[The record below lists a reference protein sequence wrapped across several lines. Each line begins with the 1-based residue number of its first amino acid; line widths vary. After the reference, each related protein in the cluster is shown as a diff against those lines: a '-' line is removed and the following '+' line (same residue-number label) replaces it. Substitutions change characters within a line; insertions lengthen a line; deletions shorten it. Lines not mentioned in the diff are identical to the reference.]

1 MTAQV
6 KSDHHGNSETDL
18 EGVLSLHQ
26 ELRTEIDTM
35 HRNFENLVAS
45 GQNLLTGQHYA
56 VEMIQERLEDLRTSW
71 SELLES
77 WEDRTD
83 ELRRRKEAENMNRE
97 VTQLEAWL
105 LNQEAELSPN
115 EFGSCLEN
123 VEDLLKKHDEIE
135 RMLLAQEERFLGL
148 IQPLDD
154 EQCYNVVTEDLPN
167 KENDTSA
174 VSDVHDLTSFA
185 SDHVSLSAN
194 HDTLA
199 ISKPSESKVL
209 KSPDENGNDLTDTP
223 LPSELGSVP
232 KQSQHSEDLLEDFLT
247 SNNYETAEIEPES
260 FRLQDDKIEGN
271 VVQSDRLLELHS
283 AALNWIVDPDDDE
296 TASIRDASATVDEM
310 PISIENNPTKD
321 RVPDHHDGSET
332 SELQIEMET
341 EKVDDRVAG
350 GLHEYRL
357 SSTANI
363 QDSPELQ
370 SMKHLFKE
378 PSAASQRILDISPL
392 CAGVLQR
399 KQETDF
405 SGQRS
410 VAQPWRSYYTVL
422 SEDILQFFKDL
433 EGFKSKW
440 HVSKPMSLVG
450 AFCEELMKSSRQGNI
465 FRVVFR
471 NKSEYLF
478 AAESEEECKLWV
490 VKINSVI
497 RTAAGF
503 GSPGDGY
510 HGDAGDHL
518 GDDNHGNHL
527 IGDTG
532 DQLRDGDG
540 KVGDTGD
547 HPRDGDSSHGDNG
560 VHEVDGVSDSDVDNF
575 HCCNSDDSDQDYRDG
590 FSNYTND
597 IHDYDDDGRN
607 DIDGMKS
614 DNEKLPSSDPKQSL
628 SNSHAPTIVITDT
641 SSNDE
646 FLVEDEMLTPD
657 TRSYSD
663 EDAQLSDGDILLF
676 DGDTISLPEQSDYEL
691 PSWYPTRSS
700 DVLDHNDTY
709 PVPGYEGKPDRQIYR
724 QDVSEV
730 DNAPCKTTEK
740 GHRGVPQ
747 GSFERPPSHSNSSSP
762 SLPDEDTIAPP
773 PKLTTRVFIAQDKN
787 GHGPPPPVPSTPPPS
802 IPVSDMDLPPDLPET
817 LPPPSDDILEML
829 DFIPP
834 PVLDPS
840 FDFLME
846 TEDKVGVYVVHH
858 EGKFFC

>member
-1 MTAQV
+1 MAAQV
-6 KSDHHGNSETDL
+6 SSDHHGNSETDL
-18 EGVLSLHQ
+18 EGMLSLHQ

-56 VEMIQERLEDLRTSW
+56 VEMIQERLEDLRTGW
-71 SELLES
+71 SELLKS

-83 ELRRRKEAENMNRE
+83 ELQRRKEAENMNRE

-115 EFGSCLEN
+115 EVGSCLEN

-148 IQPLDD
+148 VQPLDD
-154 EQCYNVVTEDLPN
+154 EQCYNVVTEDLPD

-174 VSDVHDLTSFA
+174 INDVHDLTSFA
-185 SDHVSLSAN
+185 SDHVSSSDN

-199 ISKPSESKVL
+199 LSKPSESKVL
-209 KSPDENGNDLTDTP
+209 QSPDENGNDLTDTP
-223 LPSELGSVP
+223 LPSELSSVP
-232 KQSQHSEDLLEDFLT
+232 KPSQQSDDLLEDFLT
-247 SNNYETAEIEPES
+247 SNNYETAEIKPES
-260 FRLQDDKIEGN
+260 FSLQDDKIEGK
-271 VVQSDRLLELHS
+271 VVQSDRLPELHS
-283 AALNWIVDPDDDE
+283 AALNWTVDPGDDE
-296 TASIRDASATVDEM
+296 TASIKDASAIVDEM

-321 RVPDHHDGSET
+321 RVPDTFVDHDGSET
-332 SELQIEMET
+332 SELQIEIET
-341 EKVDDRVAG
+341 GKVDDRVAG
-350 GLHEYRL
+350 VLHEYRL

-363 QDSPELQ
+363 QDSPKLQ
-370 SMKHLFKE
+370 NTEHLFKE
-378 PSAASQRILDISPL
+378 PVPASQRILDISPL

-399 KQETDF
+399 KQETDV

-450 AFCEELMKSSRQGNI
+450 AFCEELMKSSRHGNI

-497 RTAAGF
+497 RTAAEF
-503 GSPGDGY
+503 GSTGDGY
-510 HGDAGDHL
+510 HGDTGYHLSDGD
-518 GDDNHGNHL
+518 GNHGNHL
-527 IGDTG
+527 IGDSG
-532 DQLRDGDG
+532 DQLSDGDG
-540 KVGDTGD
+540 NFGDTGD
-547 HPRDGDSSHGDNG
+547 HHRDGDSNHGDNG
-560 VHEVDGVSDSDVDNF
+560 VYQVDSDSDVDNF
-575 HCCNSDDSDQDYRDG
+575 HCYNSDDSDQVYRDG
-590 FSNYTND
+590 FSND
-597 IHDYDDDGRN
+597 IRDYDDDGRN

-614 DNEKLPSSDPKQSL
+614 HDEKLASSDPKQSL
-628 SNSHAPTIVITDT
+628 SNSDAPMIVITDT
-641 SSNDE
+641 NSNDE
-646 FLVEDEMLTPD
+646 FLVEDEILTPD

-676 DGDTISLPEQSDYEL
+676 DEDTISLPEQSDYEL
-691 PSWYPTRSS
+691 PSWYPTPSS
-700 DVLDHNDTY
+700 DVLDHNETY
-709 PVPGYEGKPDRQIYR
+709 PVPDYEGKPDRQIYR

-730 DNAPCKTTEK
+730 DNAPYKTTEK
-740 GHRGVPQ
+740 DHRGAPQ

-773 PKLTTRVFIAQDKN
+773 RKLTTRVFIAQDKN
-787 GHGPPPPVPSTPPPS
+787 EHGPPPPVPSTPPPS
-802 IPVSDMDLPPDLPET
+802 IPVSDMDLPPGLPET
-817 LPPPSDDILEML
+817 LPPPNDDLLEML

-858 EGKFFC
+858 KEV

>member
-6 KSDHHGNSETDL
+6 TSGHHGNSETDL
-18 EGVLSLHQ
+18 EGMLSLHQ
-26 ELRTEIDTM
+26 ERRTEIDTM
-35 HRNFENLVAS
+35 HRNFENLVGS

-56 VEMIQERLEDLRTSW
+56 VEMIQERLEDLRTGW
-71 SELLES
+71 SELLKS

-83 ELRRRKEAENMNRE
+83 ELQRRKEAENMNRE

-115 EFGSCLEN
+115 EVGSCLEN
-123 VEDLLKKHDEIE
+123 VEDLLKKHDEVE
-135 RMLLAQEERFLGL
+135 RMLLAQEERFLSL
-148 IQPLDD
+148 VQPLDD

-167 KENDTSA
+167 KENDTS
-174 VSDVHDLTSFA
+174 SINDVHDLTSFA
-185 SDHVSLSAN
+185 SDYVSWSDN

-209 KSPDENGNDLTDTP
+209 QSPDDNGNDLTDTP
-223 LPSELGSVP
+223 LPFELSSVP
-232 KQSQHSEDLLEDFLT
+232 KPFQHSEDLVEDFLT
-247 SNNYETAEIEPES
+247 SSNYETAEIGPES
-260 FRLQDDKIEGN
+260 FSLQDDKIEGK
-271 VVQSDRLLELHS
+271 VVQSDRLPELHS
-283 AALNWIVDPDDDE
+283 AALNWTVDLGDDE
-296 TASIRDASATVDEM
+296 TASIRDASAIVDET
-310 PISIENNPTKD
+310 PISIENNPTKNP
-321 RVPDHHDGSET
+321 VPDTFVDHDGSET
-332 SELQIEMET
+332 SESQIEIET
-341 EKVDDRVAG
+341 GKVDDRVAG

-357 SSTANI
+357 SSAANI
-363 QDSPELQ
+363 QDSPKLQ

-378 PSAASQRILDISPL
+378 PIPASQRILDISPL

-399 KQETDF
+399 KQETDA

-440 HVSKPMSLVG
+440 HVSKPMGLVG
-450 AFCEELMKSSRQGNI
+450 AFCEELMKSSRHGNI

-503 GSPGDGY
+503 GSTGDGY
-510 HGDAGDHL
+510 HGDTGDHL
-518 GDDNHGNHL
+518 GDGNHGNHL
-527 IGDTG
+527 TGDTG
-532 DQLRDGDG
+532 DQLSD
-540 KVGDTGD
+540 
-547 HPRDGDSSHGDNG
+547 GDNG
-560 VHEVDGVSDSDVDNF
+560 VHQSDRDSDADNF
-575 HCCNSDDSDQDYRDG
+575 HCYNSDDSDQVYGND
-590 FSNYTND
+590 SND
-597 IHDYDDDGRN
+597 IHDYDDDDGRN

-614 DNEKLPSSDPKQSL
+614 HDVKLASSDPKQSL
-628 SNSHAPTIVITDT
+628 SNSDTPMIVITDT
-641 SSNDE
+641 NSNDE

-676 DGDTISLPEQSDYEL
+676 DEDTISLPEQSDYEL
-691 PSWYPTRSS
+691 PSWYPTLSS

-709 PVPGYEGKPDRQIYR
+709 PVPDYEEKPDRQIYR

-730 DNAPCKTTEK
+730 DNAPYKTTEND
-740 GHRGVPQ
+740 HRGVPQGVPQ
-747 GSFERPPSHSNSSSP
+747 GSFEHPPSHSNSSSP

-773 PKLTTRVFIAQDKN
+773 PKLTTRVFISQDKN
-787 GHGPPPPVPSTPPPS
+787 EHGPPPPIPSTPAPS

-817 LPPPSDDILEML
+817 LPPPNDDLLEML

-846 TEDKVGVYVVHH
+846 TEDKVGVYVVHYK
-858 EGKFFC
+858 GKLFC